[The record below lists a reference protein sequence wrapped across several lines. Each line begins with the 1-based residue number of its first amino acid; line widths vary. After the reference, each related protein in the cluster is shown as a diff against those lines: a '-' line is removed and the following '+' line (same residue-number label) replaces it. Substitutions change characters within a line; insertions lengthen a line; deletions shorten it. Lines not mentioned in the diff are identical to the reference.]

1 MNIRLKREKKMEV
14 TFEDY
19 QKAMDKNRET
29 VLNEQ
34 ELREKYDTEKAQH
47 EYSVNKLAGKYEKLD
62 MDMFVERIG
71 GYKKIEEM
79 RKINDIADKR
89 DKEQMEYR
97 KRLSPLLKGQDNHEQ
112 HLNEAIEE
120 WKRGF
125 MEGFE
130 EAYKRFGAQ

>member
-1 MNIRLKREKKMEV
+1 MEV

-19 QKAMDKNRET
+19 KKAIGET

-89 DKEQMEYR
+89 DKEKMEQR
-97 KRLSPLLKGQDNHEQ
+97 RQLLKEQNEQ

-120 WKRGF
+120 WKKGF